1 MLLYRESRFITLYNE
16 ILYLVNSNNNNN
28 NLQILH
34 QNIFF
39 LLTVSKKLT
48 TGKRVNSGLDCMTL
62 KITVKRS
69 FEKSVDLY

>member
-1 MLLYRESRFITLYNE
+1 MDIYN
-16 ILYLVNSNNNNN
+16 NDT
-28 NLQILH
+28 QILH

-39 LLTVSKKLT
+39 MLTVSKKLA